1 MQKNKTKILI
11 ASLVCIIALMGVAI
25 AQILMTR
32 QITNNMRMLGAAN
45 FKLIREDTYNYTT
58 GYYDEVTEI
67 TWGDFTPLQSKTSLS
82 ILGTRINIINLGNI
96 GLVFGWNVTDLDPRW
111 TLTCT
116 WGGSTPFPEND
127 YDQFGITPGG
137 VNGYLTFTLTSV
149 DEYHPPEDV
158 SFTVSFYA
166 KPQP

>member
-67 TWGDFTPLQSKTSLS
+67 TWGDFTPLQSKTSL
-82 ILGTRINIINLGNI
+82 
-96 GLVFGWNVTDLDPRW
+96 
-111 TLTCT
+111 
-116 WGGSTPFPEND
+116 
-127 YDQFGITPGG
+127 
-137 VNGYLTFTLTSV
+137 
-149 DEYHPPEDV
+149 
-158 SFTVSFYA
+158 
-166 KPQP
+166 